1 MVAILSVETE
11 WAAFA
16 RTLDDIQRE
25 QLPLA
30 TARALTSIARGAER
44 AQRAALPSVFD
55 KPTPFTA
62 RGPGSI
68 AARKTDLTAIV
79 FIRDR
84 QAAYLRRQEEGGQ
97 RRPEKGVALVIPGQV
112 RRNAYGNIPYR
123 GLARAKARRDVFVGR
138 VKGVGGFWQR
148 DGRKLKLLAAFE
160 ASADYN
166 PRFGYWDRLRATV
179 WPAMAKELPAALA
192 HALATARPR

>member
-1 MVAILSVETE
+1 MVAIFSVETE

-16 RTLDDIQRE
+16 RTLDDLQRD
-25 QLPLA
+25 QLPFA
-30 TARALTSIARGAER
+30 TARALTTVARGAER
-44 AQRAALPSVFD
+44 AQRDALPGVFD

-84 QAAYLRRQEEGGQ
+84 QAAYLRRQETGGT

-112 RRNAYGNIPYR
+112 RLNAYGNIPYR
-123 GLARAKARRDVFVGR
+123 GLARAKARRNVFVG
-138 VKGVGGFWQR
+138 KINGIGGFWQR

-160 ASADYN
+160 ASAAYS
-166 PRFGYWDRLRATV
+166 PRFGYWDRMRATV
-179 WPAMAKELPAALA
+179 GPAMAKALPEALA
-192 HALATARPR
+192 LAMATARPR